1 MKAINIP
8 FKFSNGG
15 VFETSELSQI
25 TENKIVD
32 ALITSNSE
40 RAINASYGVG
50 LKTLL
55 YEPLDSLV
63 FDDFKS
69 DAIVKINETL
79 DSGKVLDITIT
90 YPHSPQMAY
99 LEDSSILVTVVYSLP
114 STGSIRTFTFNVS
127 SDI

>member
-1 MKAINIP
+1 MKSINIP
-8 FKFSNGG
+8 FSFSSGG
-15 VFETSELSQI
+15 VSASSDIDTI
-25 TENKIVD
+25 TKNKIIDV
-32 ALITSNSE
+32 LVTRKTE
-40 RAINASYGVG
+40 RAINSGYGVG
-50 LKTLL
+50 LSSLL
-55 YEPLDSLV
+55 YEPMDTLI

-114 STGSIRTFTFNVS
+114 STGSISTFTFNVS